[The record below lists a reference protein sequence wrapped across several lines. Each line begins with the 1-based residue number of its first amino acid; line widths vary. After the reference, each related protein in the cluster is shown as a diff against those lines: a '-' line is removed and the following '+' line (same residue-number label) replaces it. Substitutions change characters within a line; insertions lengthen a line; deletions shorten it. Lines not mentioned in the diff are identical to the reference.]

1 MKYFLTLFLA
11 LFIGCTLTQ
20 QTELPPDQPEL
31 ISMVPLPPLSSMPAA
46 GGLKINV
53 IMHVMENGTVENAR
67 LVGTSGDASWDTLAL
82 QSMKQW
88 RYASS
93 GKSRWIRQLVVV
105 QIQEPVVLD
114 VAEYECARL
123 QVADSLAA
131 ALNNA
136 ADVSVIL
143 KGAAAP
149 GSEVKAKVRKSVN
162 IAVYPKRIMD
172 ELLKLA
178 DGGNTAPIKVGDK
191 YCIYQRL
198 KKDAAIPLP
207 D

>member
-11 LFIGCTLTQ
+11 LFIGCSLTQ
-20 QTELPPDQPEL
+20 QTQLPPDQPEL

-53 IMHVMENGTVENAR
+53 IIHVMENGTVENAR
-67 LVGTSGDASWDTLAL
+67 LVGTSGDPAWDTLAL

-93 GKSRWIRQLVVV
+93 GQSRWIRQLVVV
-105 QIQEPVVLD
+105 QIQEPVILD
-114 VAEYECARL
+114 VAEFECARL

-131 ALNNA
+131 ALNKA

-149 GSEVKAKVRKSVN
+149 GSEVKANVRKAVS
-162 IAVYPKRIMD
+162 IAVYPKRIRD

-191 YCIYQRL
+191 YFVYQRL
-198 KKDAAIPLP
+198 KKDAAISLP